1 MSSTSRGILLGVL
14 AMILVVVA
22 SNILVQHTVQLDW
35 IVFGIPASE
44 LWTYGAL
51 TYPIAFLV
59 TDLCNRSLGPAR
71 ARRVVY
77 AGFAAAVLLSVWL
90 AGWRIALAS
99 GSAFLLAQLLD
110 ITIFDRLRRRR
121 WWQAP
126 LVSSGLGS
134 TLDTLVFFS
143 LAFAGTG
150 VPWVTLALG
159 DYLVKLLVAL
169 VMLIPFRALI
179 AVLPKPETGVA
190 DSR

>member
-1 MSSTSRGILLGVL
+1 MSSMSRGVLLGVL

-22 SNILVQHTVQLDW
+22 SNILVQHTVPLDW

-59 TDLCNRSLGPAR
+59 TDLCNRSLGPAK

-77 AGFAAAVLLSVWL
+77 AGFAVAVLLSVWL

-110 ITIFDRLRRRR
+110 ILIFDRLRRGR
-121 WWQAP
+121 WWHAP
-126 LVSSGLGS
+126 LISSSLAS

-169 VMLIPFRALI
+169 VMLIPFRALTAI
-179 AVLPKPETGVA
+179 LPKAETGMA